1 MSRRYLGSKCAE
13 SGCCVV
19 TVGGVGLMGI
29 AEAVWWW
36 VGGWVEVLVTV
47 SHWAPS
53 GPEKTLG
60 VSFSVKFQGGEFYV
74 LPGPLFFRLLLSFIL
89 L

>member
-1 MSRRYLGSKCAE
+1 
-13 SGCCVV
+13 
-19 TVGGVGLMGI
+19 MGI

-60 VSFSVKFQGGEFYV
+60 VSFSVKFQGGEFYE
-74 LPGPLFFRLLLSFIL
+74 LIRTRACEKEETELN
-89 L
+89 